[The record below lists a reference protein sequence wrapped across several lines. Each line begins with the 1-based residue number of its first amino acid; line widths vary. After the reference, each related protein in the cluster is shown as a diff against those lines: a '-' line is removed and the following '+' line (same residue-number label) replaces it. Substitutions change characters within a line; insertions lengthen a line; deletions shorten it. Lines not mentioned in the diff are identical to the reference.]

1 MRFKLALIAI
11 VTGCSFFGSAVAEQ
25 FDVLIKNGTLVDGTG
40 DAPTTG
46 DVGLKGDRIVAI
58 GDLSSDTGTNVIDAT
73 GLVVSPGFINMLSHA
88 TTSLIVDPRG
98 MSDIMQGVTTEI
110 FGEASRGPMTPEMKK
125 SALESQGD
133 FKYDIPWNTLGEYLD
148 YLEKRGIAPNVASFV
163 GASTVRVNVLGYEDR
178 APTAAELDEMR
189 NLVRVAM
196 EEGAMGVTSALIY
209 MPAFFAKTDELVEL
223 CKVASE
229 YGGMYIVHMRSE
241 ANQIMEAVDET
252 ITIAR
257 EADLPAEIY
266 HLKMAG
272 KDNWG
277 KLPAVIE
284 KIESA
289 QKEGLRVT
297 ANMYNYTAGATGLDA
312 SMPPWV
318 QEGGYDEWAR
328 RLRDPNIRK
337 QVAEEMK
344 SSTDEWEN
352 LYSGAGSPDKLLFI
366 GFKNPELK
374 KYTGNT
380 LAEVAIEWEK
390 SPEET
395 AMDLVVEDGSRVMTV
410 YFLMSEDNVK
420 KQIVIPWM
428 SFGSDAGAP
437 ATEGDFLKSSQ
448 HPRAYGNFSRLL
460 GKYVREEKVITL
472 QEAVR
477 KLAHLPA
484 TNLGI
489 KERGLLKEGYFADIA
504 IFDPKTVGDRAT
516 FENPHQYSVGMH
528 HVIVNGIPVLKDGEH
543 TNATPGTIIR
553 GPGWIGE
560 KQ

>member
-1 MRFKLALIAI
+1 MKQLHISLI
-11 VTGCSFFGSAVAEQ
+11 GL
-25 FDVLIKNGTLVDGTG
+25 LILCTSQVFAANYDLLIRNGTVIDGSG
-40 DAPTTG
+40 GEPLRADIAVN
-46 DVGLKGDRIVAI
+46 DDRIAAI
-58 GDLSSDTGTNVIDAT
+58 GNLSPDSADTEIDAS

-98 MSDIMQGVTTEI
+98 MSDIKQGVTLEV
-110 FGEASRGPMTPEMKK
+110 FGEASMGPISPERK
-125 SALESQGD
+125 AYVLAAQGD
-133 FKYDIPWNTLGEYLD
+133 HKYEMPWNTLGEYLG
-148 YLEKRGIAPNVASFV
+148 YLETRGVAPNVASFV
-163 GASTVRVNVLGYEDR
+163 GASTVRMNVIGFEDR
-178 APTAAELDEMR
+178 APTPEELDTMKNE
-189 NLVRVAM
+189 VRVAM
-196 EEGAMGVTSALIY
+196 QEGAMGVTSALIY
-209 MPAFFAKTDELVEL
+209 APAFYAKTDELVEL

-241 ANQIMEAVDET
+241 ANRIMEAIDET

-257 EADLPAEIY
+257 EANLPAEIY

-277 KLPAVIE
+277 KLDAVVE

-289 QKEGLRVT
+289 QKEGIRVT

-318 QEGGYDEWAR
+318 QEGGYPEWAR
-328 RLRDPNIRK
+328 RLKDPEIRK
-337 QVAEEMK
+337 RVKEEMNNP
-344 SSTDEWEN
+344 TDEWEN
-352 LYSGAGSPDKLLFI
+352 LYYGAGSPDKLILI

-374 KYTGNT
+374 KYTGMT
-380 LAEVAIEWEK
+380 LAEVARERGTD
-390 SPEET
+390 PADT
-395 AMDLVVEDGSRVMTV
+395 AMDLVIEDGSRVTTV

-420 KQIVIPWM
+420 RQIAIPWV

-437 ATEGDFLKSSQ
+437 ASEGDFLKSSQ

-460 GKYVREEKVITL
+460 GKYVREEKVISL

-489 KERGLLKEGYFADIA
+489 TDRGLLKKGNYADIV
-504 IFDPKTVGDRAT
+504 IFDPETVGDKAT
-516 FENPHQYSVGMH
+516 FDNPHQYSVGMH

-543 TNATPGTIIR
+543 TNATPGKIVR
-553 GPGWIGE
+553 GPGWV
-560 KQ
+560 KR